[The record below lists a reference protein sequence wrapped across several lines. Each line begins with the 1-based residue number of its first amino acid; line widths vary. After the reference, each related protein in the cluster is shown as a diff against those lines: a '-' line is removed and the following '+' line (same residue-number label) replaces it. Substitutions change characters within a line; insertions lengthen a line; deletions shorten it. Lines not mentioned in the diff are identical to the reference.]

1 MILLQGNRPGLF
13 PSLLPSII
21 FTGDR
26 FFLKSGPYG
35 RTVMKKSR
43 TKTKIQTMH
52 DWLMTPVGQYILKW
66 EESLFQT
73 LSADIFGFNALQI
86 GFSEINALKE
96 NRMVNRWYT
105 NPFMPASEVKQM
117 IETGQTETNGHS
129 VPISLVH
136 DIDEL
141 PFATESIDL
150 IVLPHAFEFAQ
161 SPHQILREVNRVL
174 IPEGQVIIS
183 GFNPASLWGIRL
195 RFSRFSGNHFLPE
208 YAEFLSLSRLK
219 DWLKLLNF
227 EISRGYFGCYRPPC
241 LTRRWLRRFAFMEK
255 TGNRWW
261 PYLGA
266 VYLIGAIKRV
276 KGMRL
281 IGPAFR
287 KNPGR
292 LFQTVTVNQTTAG
305 KQPARFANRDSG
317 TP

>member
-1 MILLQGNRPGLF
+1 
-13 PSLLPSII
+13 
-21 FTGDR
+21 
-26 FFLKSGPYG
+26 
-35 RTVMKKSR
+35 MKKSR
-43 TKTKIQTMH
+43 TKMKIQTMH
-52 DWLMTPVGQYILKW
+52 DWLMTPVGQYILNW
-66 EESLFQT
+66 EETLFQT

-105 NPFMPASEVKQM
+105 NPFMPESEVKQM
-117 IETGQTETNGHS
+117 IETGHTAETNGHS
-129 VPISLVH
+129 VHISLVH

-174 IPEGQVIIS
+174 IPEGHVIIS
-183 GFNPASLWGIRL
+183 GFNPTSLWGIRQ

-276 KGMRL
+276 QGMHL

-292 LFQTVTVNQTTAG
+292 LFQTVTVNQKTGG
-305 KQPARFANRDSG
+305 KQPTASTRGMANENL
-317 TP
+317 